1 MDARIRVSFQDT
13 LAPLRGASPGCALR
27 ACLVGQSWQK
37 PPRLN
42 GSGKAWKVSA
52 LASQHS
58 PIKNGA
64 RGNGAS
70 HARYIAGEGK
80 FAERDDVAYLE
91 DGNLPD
97 WAKDAEEFFAA
108 ADEHERGDYT
118 RKLKNKDGEEYTK
131 TIKGR
136 AYKEMEVAI
145 PREAPDP
152 VKWAKDF
159 ARESIGNKHPY
170 RLAVHDKEASDGGRN
185 VHMHLMFSTR
195 TMDGHQRDKE
205 TFFKRAAAPYR
216 DRKTKELMPANPAK
230 GGAKKSEYWDSQV
243 AIHDHR
249 ARFERAVQRVAPE
262 FKMQRSDAPEQKI
275 GPKLSKAG
283 PEYERQRE
291 ERAANVSELRE
302 AKRERRDIDA
312 EIKRE
317 QEIESR
323 LTKAKE
329 AGELER
335 KQSAPQSQIIDTG
348 TDIEQAKREQAK
360 PRSNTDEL
368 FAQLLNQ
375 RQEREASRKD
385 KENPLSDILQKWQA
399 KADEARPK
407 PEEPTHDKEKSKMF
421 QPLSQDGAEAPKQ
434 EQAQQAQEQ
443 ARDQQ
448 QAQPQQAQEQPQQQP
463 ERSRTDDLFAQ
474 LEKQQKE
481 REQRDRDGGPELSR

>member
-1 MDARIRVSFQDT
+1 M
-13 LAPLRGASPGCALR
+13 
-27 ACLVGQSWQK
+27 
-37 PPRLN
+37 
-42 GSGKAWKVSA
+42 
-52 LASQHS
+52 ASQHS

-80 FAERDDVAYLE
+80 FAERDDVVYME
-91 DGNLPD
+91 DGNLPE

-108 ADEHERGDYT
+108 ADEYERGDHT
-118 RKLKNKDGEEYTK
+118 RKCKNKDGEEYTK

-243 AIHDHR
+243 AVHEHR

-262 FKMQRSDAPEQKI
+262 FKMQRSEAPEQKI
-275 GPKLSKAG
+275 GPKLAKAG

-317 QEIESR
+317 Q
-323 LTKAKE
+323 
-329 AGELER
+329 
-335 KQSAPQSQIIDTG
+335 
-348 TDIEQAKREQAK
+348 AK

-368 FAQLLNQ
+368 FAQLLGQ
-375 RQEREASRKD
+375 RQEREASKKE
-385 KENPLSDILQKWQA
+385 KENPFADLLQQRQERA
-399 KADEARPK
+399 EQARPK
-407 PEEPTHDKEKSKMF
+407 PEEPTHEKEKSKMF
-421 QPLSQDGAEAPKQ
+421 QPLAQDGAEAPKQ

-443 ARDQQ
+443 AQGQQ

-463 ERSRTDDLFAQ
+463 ERSRTDELFAQ
-474 LEKQQKE
+474 LEKQQQE

>member
-1 MDARIRVSFQDT
+1 M
-13 LAPLRGASPGCALR
+13 
-27 ACLVGQSWQK
+27 
-37 PPRLN
+37 
-42 GSGKAWKVSA
+42 
-52 LASQHS
+52 ASQHS

-80 FAERDDVAYLE
+80 FAERDDVVYME
-91 DGNLPD
+91 DGNLPE

-108 ADEHERGDYT
+108 ADEYERGDHT
-118 RKLKNKDGEEYTK
+118 RKCKTKDGQEYER

-243 AIHDHR
+243 AVHEHR

-262 FKMQRSDAPEQKI
+262 FKMQRSEAPEQKI
-275 GPKLSKAG
+275 GPKLAKAG

-317 QEIESR
+317 QEIENR

-335 KQSAPQSQIIDTG
+335 KQAAPQSQVIDTG

-375 RQEREASRKD
+375 RQEREASKKE
-385 KENPLSDILQKWQA
+385 KENPFADLLQQRQERA
-399 KADEARPK
+399 EQARPK
-407 PEEPTHDKEKSKMF
+407 PEEPTHEKEKSKMF
-421 QPLSQDGAEAPKQ
+421 QPLAQDGAEAPKQ

-443 ARDQQ
+443 AQGQQ

-463 ERSRTDDLFAQ
+463 ERSRTDELFAQ
-474 LEKQQKE
+474 LEKQSQE